1 MALGEKL
8 IKICEDMSEDMLAE
22 VINFAEY
29 VQHKNDVQNNS
40 KGEEIE
46 MEKEKLMGFKS
57 LVKET
62 NEGIKEIIK
71 LVREDAE
78 ISKIDSF
85 DIFREEG
92 NSDIVADLL
101 ADFQDAINILDNLEK
116 EA

>member
-1 MALGEKL
+1 MSLQEKL
-8 IKICEDMSEDMLAE
+8 IEICKDMSEDMLAE

-40 KGEEIE
+40 KGEEIK
-46 MEKEKLMGFKS
+46 MEKEKMVEFK
-57 LVKET
+57 
-62 NEGIKEIIK
+62 K
-71 LVREDAE
+71 LVGETHENIKKIIRLIKKDEDFK
-78 ISKIDSF
+78 KIDSF

-92 NSDIVADLL
+92 NSDIVDDLL